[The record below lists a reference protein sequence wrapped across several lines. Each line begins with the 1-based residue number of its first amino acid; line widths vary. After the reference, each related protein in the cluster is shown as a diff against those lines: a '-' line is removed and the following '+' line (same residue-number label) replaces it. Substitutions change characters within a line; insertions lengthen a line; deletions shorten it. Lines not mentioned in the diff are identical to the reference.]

1 MNPSHLTLARS
12 AGASFLL
19 ALAIS
24 TQAKDIHEPGES
36 ELESRASIEIVR
48 HAVSQAKPIRESAF
62 VYDLNRDDFDLS
74 AYLDR
79 RAPHLKPHE
88 DAIAHWS
95 GFASI
100 HPRIVLALIE
110 SRSELIS
117 QPTDAA
123 LERPFGTL
131 SDEIGFQEQLGD
143 VVTRLSQR
151 FYNLKGMQ
159 RKTGL
164 SPFRQGIEPKA
175 SAASLAMASV
185 MSENNRSLQSGNPLD
200 AFEERFNTLFPEKAA
215 TLRGAVTQD
224 RTEPSLTRKSDSNS
238 LTQKSDSQLQWN
250 SWYNSFTPPDN
261 MMQMP
266 WRQGYW
272 WIPNGAHAHT
282 GSGYP
287 LSSIDV
293 SYDWPRWGEETYSVA
308 AAHSG
313 TVRVFSRCQVRV
325 TNPNGWATNYYHLEG
340 IQVRDGQ
347 WVNRNTKLADY
358 ADDRGNALCQGGSS
372 TGPHLHFSLL
382 YNGQYRSLQD
392 VNLGPY
398 KIDVGRW
405 SYDDNCYN
413 YWLYNEYQN
422 RYICAW
428 NSIYNYGA
436 KR

>member
-1 MNPSHLTLARS
+1 MNLSHRRLARC
-12 AGASFLL
+12 AGASILL
-19 ALAIS
+19 VLGLSA
-24 TQAKDIHEPGES
+24 QAKDIHEPGETQ
-36 ELESRASIEIVR
+36 LESRARIEIVR
-48 HAVSQAKPIRESAF
+48 HSVSQSKPIRESAF
-62 VYDLNRDDFDLS
+62 VYDLARDDFDLS
-74 AYLDR
+74 SYLDR
-79 RAPHLKPHE
+79 HAPHLKPHE
-88 DAIAHWS
+88 EAISHWS

-100 HPRIVLALIE
+100 HPRIVLALMDA
-110 SRSELIS
+110 RSDVVS
-117 QPTDAA
+117 HPTDAS

-131 SDEIGFQEQLGD
+131 SDEVGFNDQLSD

-151 FYNLKGMQ
+151 FYNIKGIK
-159 RKTGL
+159 RSTGPSL
-164 SPFRQGIEPKA
+164 LRRDVESDASPASLVMA
-175 SAASLAMASV
+175 SAMAENSRSV
-185 MSENNRSLQSGNPLD
+185 RATDPLD
-200 AFEERFNTLFPEKAA
+200 TFETRFAELFPEQAA
-215 TLRGAVTQD
+215 TLRGPETIDRPEPKQD
-224 RTEPSLTRKSDSNS
+224 LK
-238 LTQKSDSQLQWN
+238 QKSDRSLQWN
-250 SWYNSFTPPDN
+250 YGYNSFVPPEN
-261 MMQMP
+261 MMQLP

-293 SYDWPRWGEETYSVA
+293 SYSWPRWGGRTYSVA
-308 AAHSG
+308 AAHG
-313 TVRVFSRCQVRV
+313 GYVRVFSRCQVRV

-347 WVNRNTKLADY
+347 WVNRNTKLAVY
-358 ADDRGNALCQGGSS
+358 ANDRGNALCQGGSS

-398 KIDVGRW
+398 RIDVGRW

-422 RYICAW
+422 RSICAW

-436 KR
+436 KQ